1 MISSDNRRYAYGKS
15 QLIEVI
21 CQLRFPTILSI
32 DTREPADFQETVRAA
47 FPRYQCQVEK
57 LPGVNGA
64 PARTVNNH
72 TFISEDGGYK
82 LSLTKDFI
90 ALSTMRYTH
99 WEDFAA
105 RLDEPL
111 GQFIKIYRPN
121 CFDRVGLRFVNA
133 ISREQLGLTGR
144 RWNDLL
150 QPPYLGILDEDGV
163 DEASVAKC
171 SVDVERKLD
180 ALAVAFLW
188 LSGVIPLSTYAWPIL
203 ASATLLPA
211 REECRKSYAWSCFA
225 AAAVLGLLLCAD
237 KEAALVFCFL
247 GYYPLVKPNLDAILS
262 KALRLF
268 AKLGLCTVS
277 MGVMYAL
284 IIFVFKLP
292 AVVQEFSESATWLLW
307 ATAAMG
313 LLLFFVYDLLI
324 DRLAVVYRRRRGKKA

>member
-1 MISSDNRRYAYGKS
+1 MISSDNRRYAYGRS

-150 QPPYLGILDEDGV
+150 QPPYLAFSTRTTWTRQ
-163 DEASVAKC
+163 ASPSARSTSSASSMRSRPSSC
-171 SVDVERKLD
+171 TRAQ
-180 ALAVAFLW
+180 AL
-188 LSGVIPLSTYAWPIL
+188 S
-203 ASATLLPA
+203 SAT
-211 REECRKSYAWSCFA
+211 SA
-225 AAAVLGLLLCAD
+225 AAIRFSRYKKRKCASSSIRT
-237 KEAALVFCFL
+237 CT
-247 GYYPLVKPNLDAILS
+247 PLA
-262 KALRLF
+262 R
-268 AKLGLCTVS
+268 
-277 MGVMYAL
+277 
-284 IIFVFKLP
+284 
-292 AVVQEFSESATWLLW
+292 
-307 ATAAMG
+307 
-313 LLLFFVYDLLI
+313 
-324 DRLAVVYRRRRGKKA
+324 

>member
-121 CFDRVGLRFVNA
+121 CFDRVGLCFCERHFARAAWPHGPPLERSARSHRLRRQGKNTA
-133 ISREQLGLTGR
+133 IS
-144 RWNDLL
+144 
-150 QPPYLGILDEDGV
+150 
-163 DEASVAKC
+163 
-171 SVDVERKLD
+171 
-180 ALAVAFLW
+180 
-188 LSGVIPLSTYAWPIL
+188 
-203 ASATLLPA
+203 
-211 REECRKSYAWSCFA
+211 CRC
-225 AAAVLGLLLCAD
+225 
-237 KEAALVFCFL
+237 
-247 GYYPLVKPNLDAILS
+247 
-262 KALRLF
+262 
-268 AKLGLCTVS
+268 
-277 MGVMYAL
+277 
-284 IIFVFKLP
+284 
-292 AVVQEFSESATWLLW
+292 
-307 ATAAMG
+307 
-313 LLLFFVYDLLI
+313 
-324 DRLAVVYRRRRGKKA
+324 

>member
-1 MISSDNRRYAYGKS
+1 MISSDNRRYAYGRS

-163 DEASVAKC
+163 DEASVAM
-171 SVDVERKLD
+171 
-180 ALAVAFLW
+180 
-188 LSGVIPLSTYAWPIL
+188 TPIL
-203 ASATLLPA
+203 TVQRPSFTRAQALSSAT
-211 REECRKSYAWSCFA
+211 SA
-225 AAAVLGLLLCAD
+225 AAIRFSRYKKRKCASSSIRT
-237 KEAALVFCFL
+237 CT
-247 GYYPLVKPNLDAILS
+247 PLA
-262 KALRLF
+262 R
-268 AKLGLCTVS
+268 
-277 MGVMYAL
+277 
-284 IIFVFKLP
+284 
-292 AVVQEFSESATWLLW
+292 
-307 ATAAMG
+307 
-313 LLLFFVYDLLI
+313 
-324 DRLAVVYRRRRGKKA
+324 

>member
-133 ISREQLGLTGR
+133 ISR
-144 RWNDLL
+144 
-150 QPPYLGILDEDGV
+150 
-163 DEASVAKC
+163 
-171 SVDVERKLD
+171 DVERKLD
-180 ALAVAFLW
+180 ALAALKLHAGPGFVQRNIR
-188 LSGVIPLSTYAWPIL
+188 SGNQVQQVQEKEVRFIFDQDVYSTG
-203 ASATLLPA
+203 
-211 REECRKSYAWSCFA
+211 KVKV
-225 AAAVLGLLLCAD
+225 AAVAETLN
-237 KEAALVFCFL
+237 ALHAHSDSVFS
-247 GYYPLVKPNLDAILS
+247 DAIT
-262 KALRLF
+262 
-268 AKLGLCTVS
+268 TV
-277 MGVMYAL
+277 L
-284 IIFVFKLP
+284 HD
-292 AVVQEFSESATWLLW
+292 
-307 ATAAMG
+307 AMEPEY
-313 LLLFFVYDLLI
+313 L
-324 DRLAVVYRRRRGKKA
+324 

>member
-180 ALAVAFLW
+180 ALAALKLHAGPRLCPAQHPQW
-188 LSGVIPLSTYAWPIL
+188 QPGPAGAGKGSALHLRSG
-203 ASATLLPA
+203 
-211 REECRKSYAWSCFA
+211 C
-225 AAAVLGLLLCAD
+225 VLH
-237 KEAALVFCFL
+237 
-247 GYYPLVKPNLDAILS
+247 
-262 KALRLF
+262 R
-268 AKLGLCTVS
+268 
-277 MGVMYAL
+277 
-284 IIFVFKLP
+284 
-292 AVVQEFSESATWLLW
+292 QSE
-307 ATAAMG
+307 G
-313 LLLFFVYDLLI
+313 
-324 DRLAVVYRRRRGKKA
+324 RRRGGDAQRPARVLRQRLFRRDHHRAPRRDGAGISVKAM

>member
-105 RLDEPL
+105 RLDALHLLLARFEHTPGL
-111 GQFIKIYRPN
+111 GQEE
-121 CFDRVGLRFVNA
+121 LR
-133 ISREQLGLTGR
+133 REVLLRAQLVE
-144 RWNDLL
+144 
-150 QPPYLGILDEDGV
+150 PHGV
-163 DEASVAKC
+163 
-171 SVDVERKLD
+171 
-180 ALAVAFLW
+180 
-188 LSGVIPLSTYAWPIL
+188 
-203 ASATLLPA
+203 
-211 REECRKSYAWSCFA
+211 
-225 AAAVLGLLLCAD
+225 
-237 KEAALVFCFL
+237 
-247 GYYPLVKPNLDAILS
+247 
-262 KALRLF
+262 
-268 AKLGLCTVS
+268 
-277 MGVMYAL
+277 
-284 IIFVFKLP
+284 
-292 AVVQEFSESATWLLW
+292 
-307 ATAAMG
+307 
-313 LLLFFVYDLLI
+313 
-324 DRLAVVYRRRRGKKA
+324 

>member
-121 CFDRVGLRFVNA
+121 CFDPRGPSL
-133 ISREQLGLTGR
+133 
-144 RWNDLL
+144 
-150 QPPYLGILDEDGV
+150 
-163 DEASVAKC
+163 C
-171 SVDVERKLD
+171 ERHF
-180 ALAVAFLW
+180 ARA
-188 LSGVIPLSTYAWPIL
+188 AWPHGPPL
-203 ASATLLPA
+203 ERSAP
-211 REECRKSYAWSCFA
+211 
-225 AAAVLGLLLCAD
+225 AAV
-237 KEAALVFCFL
+237 
-247 GYYPLVKPNLDAILS
+247 S
-262 KALRLF
+262 RH
-268 AKLGLCTVS
+268 S
-277 MGVMYAL
+277 
-284 IIFVFKLP
+284 
-292 AVVQEFSESATWLLW
+292 
-307 ATAAMG
+307 
-313 LLLFFVYDLLI
+313 
-324 DRLAVVYRRRRGKKA
+324 

>member
-171 SVDVERKLD
+171 SVDAQARHARGAQAARGPRLCPAQHPQRQPGPAGAGKGS
-180 ALAVAFLW
+180 ALHLR
-188 LSGVIPLSTYAWPIL
+188 SG
-203 ASATLLPA
+203 
-211 REECRKSYAWSCFA
+211 C
-225 AAAVLGLLLCAD
+225 VLH
-237 KEAALVFCFL
+237 
-247 GYYPLVKPNLDAILS
+247 
-262 KALRLF
+262 R
-268 AKLGLCTVS
+268 
-277 MGVMYAL
+277 
-284 IIFVFKLP
+284 
-292 AVVQEFSESATWLLW
+292 QSE
-307 ATAAMG
+307 G
-313 LLLFFVYDLLI
+313 
-324 DRLAVVYRRRRGKKA
+324 RRRGGDAQRPARALRQRLFRRDHHRAPRRDGAGISVKAM

>member
-171 SVDVERKLD
+171 SVDVERNIRSGNQVQQVQEKEVRFIFD
-180 ALAVAFLW
+180 QDVYSTGKVKVAAVAE
-188 LSGVIPLSTYAWPIL
+188 
-203 ASATLLPA
+203 TLN
-211 REECRKSYAWSCFA
+211 
-225 AAAVLGLLLCAD
+225 
-237 KEAALVFCFL
+237 ALHAHSDSVFS
-247 GYYPLVKPNLDAILS
+247 DAIT
-262 KALRLF
+262 
-268 AKLGLCTVS
+268 TV
-277 MGVMYAL
+277 L
-284 IIFVFKLP
+284 HD
-292 AVVQEFSESATWLLW
+292 
-307 ATAAMG
+307 AMEPEY
-313 LLLFFVYDLLI
+313 L
-324 DRLAVVYRRRRGKKA
+324 

>member
-1 MISSDNRRYAYGKS
+1 MISSDNRRYAYGRS

-150 QPPYLGILDEDGV
+150 QPPYLGILDEDDV

-171 SVDVERKLD
+171 SVDVERNIRSGNQVQQVQEKEVRFIFD
-180 ALAVAFLW
+180 QDVYSTGKVKVAAVAE
-188 LSGVIPLSTYAWPIL
+188 
-203 ASATLLPA
+203 TLN
-211 REECRKSYAWSCFA
+211 
-225 AAAVLGLLLCAD
+225 
-237 KEAALVFCFL
+237 ALHAHSDSVFS
-247 GYYPLVKPNLDAILS
+247 DAIT
-262 KALRLF
+262 
-268 AKLGLCTVS
+268 TV
-277 MGVMYAL
+277 L
-284 IIFVFKLP
+284 HD
-292 AVVQEFSESATWLLW
+292 
-307 ATAAMG
+307 AMEPEY
-313 LLLFFVYDLLI
+313 L
-324 DRLAVVYRRRRGKKA
+324 

>member
-144 RWNDLL
+144 LAALKLHAGPGFVQRNIRNGNQVQQVQEKEVRFIFD
-150 QPPYLGILDEDGV
+150 QDVYSTGKV
-163 DEASVAKC
+163 KVA
-171 SVDVERKLD
+171 
-180 ALAVAFLW
+180 AVAE
-188 LSGVIPLSTYAWPIL
+188 
-203 ASATLLPA
+203 TLN
-211 REECRKSYAWSCFA
+211 
-225 AAAVLGLLLCAD
+225 
-237 KEAALVFCFL
+237 ALHAHSDSVFS
-247 GYYPLVKPNLDAILS
+247 DAIT
-262 KALRLF
+262 
-268 AKLGLCTVS
+268 TV
-277 MGVMYAL
+277 L
-284 IIFVFKLP
+284 HD
-292 AVVQEFSESATWLLW
+292 
-307 ATAAMG
+307 AMEPEY
-313 LLLFFVYDLLI
+313 L
-324 DRLAVVYRRRRGKKA
+324 

>member
-1 MISSDNRRYAYGKS
+1 MISSDNRRYAYGRS

-133 ISREQLGLTGR
+133 ISREQLCLTGR

-150 QPPYLGILDEDGV
+150 QPPYLGILDEDDV
-163 DEASVAKC
+163 DEGPGFVQRNIRSGNQVQQVQEKEVRFIFDQDVYSTGKVKVA
-171 SVDVERKLD
+171 
-180 ALAVAFLW
+180 AVAE
-188 LSGVIPLSTYAWPIL
+188 
-203 ASATLLPA
+203 TLN
-211 REECRKSYAWSCFA
+211 
-225 AAAVLGLLLCAD
+225 
-237 KEAALVFCFL
+237 ALHAHSDSVFS
-247 GYYPLVKPNLDAILS
+247 DAIT
-262 KALRLF
+262 
-268 AKLGLCTVS
+268 TV
-277 MGVMYAL
+277 L
-284 IIFVFKLP
+284 HD
-292 AVVQEFSESATWLLW
+292 
-307 ATAAMG
+307 AMEPEY
-313 LLLFFVYDLLI
+313 L
-324 DRLAVVYRRRRGKKA
+324 

>member
-99 WEDFAA
+99 WEDLAA

-163 DEASVAKC
+163 
-171 SVDVERKLD
+171 
-180 ALAVAFLW
+180 
-188 LSGVIPLSTYAWPIL
+188 
-203 ASATLLPA
+203 
-211 REECRKSYAWSCFA
+211 A
-225 AAAVLGLLLCAD
+225 AAAALQTLYRWMRRNMLLQEELNEAGYNKFRHSFLKHEVAIIVRHLG
-237 KEAALVFCFL
+237 E
-247 GYYPLVKPNLDAILS
+247 P
-262 KALRLF
+262 
-268 AKLGLCTVS
+268 
-277 MGVMYAL
+277 
-284 IIFVFKLP
+284 
-292 AVVQEFSESATWLLW
+292 
-307 ATAAMG
+307 
-313 LLLFFVYDLLI
+313 
-324 DRLAVVYRRRRGKKA
+324 

>member
-47 FPRYQCQVEK
+47 FPRYQCQVEN

-72 TFISEDGGYK
+72 TFISEDGSYK

-144 RWNDLL
+144 RCSSRRTSAFSTRTTWTR
-150 QPPYLGILDEDGV
+150 Q
-163 DEASVAKC
+163 ASPSARSTSSASSMRSRRSSC
-171 SVDVERKLD
+171 TRAQ
-180 ALAVAFLW
+180 AL
-188 LSGVIPLSTYAWPIL
+188 S
-203 ASATLLPA
+203 SAT
-211 REECRKSYAWSCFA
+211 SA
-225 AAAVLGLLLCAD
+225 AAIRFSRYKKRKCASSSIRT
-237 KEAALVFCFL
+237 CT
-247 GYYPLVKPNLDAILS
+247 PLA
-262 KALRLF
+262 R
-268 AKLGLCTVS
+268 
-277 MGVMYAL
+277 
-284 IIFVFKLP
+284 
-292 AVVQEFSESATWLLW
+292 
-307 ATAAMG
+307 
-313 LLLFFVYDLLI
+313 
-324 DRLAVVYRRRRGKKA
+324 

>member
-1 MISSDNRRYAYGKS
+1 M
-15 QLIEVI
+15 
-21 CQLRFPTILSI
+21 
-32 DTREPADFQETVRAA
+32 RAA

-111 GQFIKIYRPN
+111 G
-121 CFDRVGLRFVNA
+121 
-133 ISREQLGLTGR
+133 
-144 RWNDLL
+144 WNDLL

-180 ALAVAFLW
+180 ALAALKLHAGPGFVQRNIR
-188 LSGVIPLSTYAWPIL
+188 SGNQVQQVQEKEVRFIFDQDVYSTG
-203 ASATLLPA
+203 
-211 REECRKSYAWSCFA
+211 KVKV
-225 AAAVLGLLLCAD
+225 AAVAETLN
-237 KEAALVFCFL
+237 ALHAHSDSVFS
-247 GYYPLVKPNLDAILS
+247 DAIT
-262 KALRLF
+262 
-268 AKLGLCTVS
+268 TV
-277 MGVMYAL
+277 L
-284 IIFVFKLP
+284 HD
-292 AVVQEFSESATWLLW
+292 
-307 ATAAMG
+307 AMEPEY
-313 LLLFFVYDLLI
+313 L
-324 DRLAVVYRRRRGKKA
+324 